1 MFTNADK
8 PENLSGINKMT
19 LFKNTVED
27 KTYQLLQK
35 LMQIPELSEFV
46 LVGGTNLSLK
56 FGHRI
61 SIDLDLFTNEPFDTQ
76 EVFTGIITELPQ
88 TIKIDERKQTIWLN
102 IDGIKVDV
110 ILHKYPYLKPIE
122 IIDSVRF
129 MSIEDIIPMKLEAM
143 ATRGVKKDFWDI
155 GELLNHY
162 SLNQM
167 FEYYHVKYPNSDV
180 GHVILSMTYFV
191 DAELQKDNP
200 DDLRGITWES
210 VKNKMKNTVAD
221 YVRQQL

>member
-1 MFTNADK
+1 MA
-8 PENLSGINKMT
+8 

-27 KTYQLLQK
+27 KTYQLLKK
-35 LMQIPELSEFV
+35 LMQIPELSGFA

-88 TIKIDERKQTIWLN
+88 TVKIDERKQTIWLN
-102 IDGIKVDV
+102 IDGIKVDL

-122 IIDSVRF
+122 VIDSVRF

-155 GELLNHY
+155 AELLNHY
-162 SLNQM
+162 SLSQM
-167 FEYYHVKYPNSDV
+167 FEYYQAKYPNSDI

-191 DAELQKDNP
+191 DAEIQKDNP
-200 DDLRGITWES
+200 DDLKGITWES
-210 VKNKMKNTVAD
+210 VKNKMKNTVAE
-221 YVRQQL
+221 YVRQQI

>member
-1 MFTNADK
+1 
-8 PENLSGINKMT
+8 MT

-27 KTYQLLQK
+27 KTYQLLQQ
-35 LMQIPELSEFV
+35 LMQIPELENFV

-61 SIDLDLFTNEPFDTQ
+61 SIDLDLFTNEPFNTQ

-102 IDGIKVDV
+102 IDGIKVDI

-122 IIDSVRF
+122 IIDGVRF

-167 FEYYHVKYPNSDV
+167 FEYYQMKYPNSDI

-191 DAELQKDNP
+191 DAEIQKDNP

-210 VKNKMKNTVAD
+210 VKNKMKNTVAE
-221 YVRQQL
+221 YVKQQL

>member
-1 MFTNADK
+1 
-8 PENLSGINKMT
+8 MT
-19 LFKNTVED
+19 LFRNTVED
-27 KTYQLLQK
+27 KTYQLLQE

-61 SIDLDLFTNEPFDTQ
+61 SIDLDLFTNEPFDAQ

-88 TIKIDERKQTIWLN
+88 TVKIDEKKQTIWLN
-102 IDGIKVDV
+102 IDRVKVDV

-122 IIDSVRF
+122 LIDGIRF
-129 MSIEDIIPMKLEAM
+129 MSVEDIIPMKLEAM

-155 GELLNHY
+155 GALLNHY

-167 FEYYHVKYPNSDV
+167 FEYYQVKYPNSDI

>member
-1 MFTNADK
+1 
-8 PENLSGINKMT
+8 MT

-61 SIDLDLFTNEPFDTQ
+61 SIDLDLFTNSSFDTQ
-76 EVFTGIITELPQ
+76 EVFAGITTELPQ

-102 IDGIKVDV
+102 IDGVKVDV

-122 IIDSVRF
+122 LIDGIRF

-143 ATRGVKKDFWDI
+143 ATGGVKKDFWDI

-167 FEYYHVKYPNSDV
+167 FEYYQAKYSNSDI

-191 DAELQKDNP
+191 DAEIQKDNP

-210 VKNKMKNTVAD
+210 VKNKMKNAVAE
-221 YVRQQL
+221 YVKQQL

>member
-1 MFTNADK
+1 
-8 PENLSGINKMT
+8 MT

-27 KTYQLLQK
+27 KTYQLLQQ
-35 LMQIPELSEFV
+35 LMQIPELENFV

-61 SIDLDLFTNEPFDTQ
+61 SIDLDLFTNEPFNTQ

-102 IDGIKVDV
+102 IDGIKVDI

-122 IIDSVRF
+122 IIDGVRF

-167 FEYYHVKYPNSDV
+167 FEYYQMKYPNSDI

-191 DAELQKDNP
+191 DAEIQKDNP
-200 DDLRGITWES
+200 DDLRGITWEL
-210 VKNKMKNTVAD
+210 VKNKMKNTVAE
-221 YVRQQL
+221 YVKQQL

>member
-1 MFTNADK
+1 
-8 PENLSGINKMT
+8 MT
-19 LFKNTVED
+19 LFRNTVED
-27 KTYQLLQK
+27 KTYQLLQE

-61 SIDLDLFTNEPFDTQ
+61 SIDLDLFTNEPFDTH

-88 TIKIDERKQTIWLN
+88 TVKIDERKQTIWLN
-102 IDGIKVDV
+102 IDGVKVDV
-110 ILHKYPYLKPIE
+110 ILHKYPYIEPIE
-122 IIDSVRF
+122 LIDGIRF
-129 MSIEDIIPMKLEAM
+129 MSVEDIIPMKLEAM

-162 SLNQM
+162 SLYQM
-167 FEYYHVKYPNSDV
+167 FEFYQLKYPNSDI

-210 VKNKMKNTVAD
+210 VKNKMKNTVAE

>member
-1 MFTNADK
+1 
-8 PENLSGINKMT
+8 
-19 LFKNTVED
+19 
-27 KTYQLLQK
+27 
-35 LMQIPELSEFV
+35 MQIPELSKFV

-76 EVFTGIITELPQ
+76 EVFTGIITELPH

-102 IDGIKVDV
+102 IDGVKVDV
-110 ILHKYPYLKPIE
+110 ILHKYQYLKPIE
-122 IIDSVRF
+122 IIDGVRF

-162 SLNQM
+162 SLSQM
-167 FEYYHVKYPNSDV
+167 FEYYQAKYPNSDI

-191 DAELQKDNP
+191 DAEIQKDNP
-200 DDLRGITWES
+200 DDLRGITWDS
-210 VKNKMKNTVAD
+210 VKDKMKNTVAN